1 MTVADRENPAGAG
14 DTWEEAVLWLRAQ
27 PDSHDLVMGAY
38 YDDPLAA
45 AADRFWRSE
54 EWAATRG
61 LIGAKPGFALDIG
74 AGRGIASYALARDGW
89 QVTALE
95 PDASAIVGAA
105 AIRALVRENDLSIA
119 VEQRLSERLPFA
131 DASFDLVYGR
141 AVLHHISD
149 LSAATAEFARV
160 LKSGG
165 RVVFVRE
172 HVISREED
180 RHAFFDAHPL
190 HHRYGGEN
198 AHLRQ
203 VYERALTDAGLTLV
217 EVIGPLTNAVNYAP
231 QSAQSLIRDIARR
244 VPGPGV
250 FGALFGALLRL
261 PGLGKAGMRL
271 LEAVDHRPGRHYSFV
286 ATRH

>member
-1 MTVADRENPAGAG
+1 MTAHQAGAS
-14 DTWEEAVLWLRAQ
+14 DTWEQAVLWLRTQ

-54 EWAATRG
+54 EWVATRA
-61 LIGAKPGFALDIG
+61 LIGATPGAALDIG

-95 PDASAIVGAA
+95 PDPSAIVGAE
-105 AIRALVRENDLSIA
+105 AIRTLARETDLLIA
-119 VEQRLSERLPFA
+119 VEQRLSEGLPFE

-141 AVLHHISD
+141 AVLHHIGD
-149 LSAATAEFARV
+149 LSAATAEFFRV
-160 LKSGG
+160 LKPGG
-165 RVVFVRE
+165 RVAFVRE

-180 RHAFFDAHPL
+180 RPAFFDVHPL

-198 AHLRQ
+198 AHQRQ
-203 VYERALTDAGLTLV
+203 VYERALIDAGLTLV

-231 QSAQSLIRDIARR
+231 QSAQSLIAEIARR
-244 VPGPGV
+244 VPGPGAV
-250 FGALFGALLRL
+250 GALFGALLRL
-261 PGLGKAGMRL
+261 PGLGSAGMRL

-286 ATRH
+286 ATRR

>member
-1 MTVADRENPAGAG
+1 MTVEHAAAG
-14 DTWEEAVLWLRAQ
+14 DTWEQAVLWLRTQ
-27 PDSHDLVMGAY
+27 PDSHELVMGAY

-45 AADRFWRSE
+45 AADRFWCSE
-54 EWAATRG
+54 EWAATRP
-61 LIGAKPGFALDIG
+61 LIGTTPGTVLDIG

-95 PDASAIVGAA
+95 PDGSAIVGAE
-105 AIRALVRENDLSIA
+105 AIRTLAREKDLPIA
-119 VEQRLSERLPFA
+119 VEQRLSERLPFQ

-160 LKSGG
+160 LKPGG

-172 HVISREED
+172 HVISREAD
-180 RHAFFDAHPL
+180 RTAFFDIHPL

-198 AHLRQ
+198 AHRRE

-217 EVIGPLTNAVNYAP
+217 EVIGPLTNVINYAP
-231 QSAQSLIRDIARR
+231 QSAQSLIAEIGRR

-250 FGALFGALLRL
+250 VGGLFGALLRV
-261 PGLGKAGMRL
+261 PGVGSAGMRL
-271 LEAVDHRPGRHYSFV
+271 LEAVDNRPGRHYSFV
-286 ATRH
+286 ATRR